1 MATKRLA
8 NLESPNRFCV
18 LDKLDPN
25 SGLVSENQRAR
36 APILPVTRLKGPT
49 EMVIDDALEVC
60 SKLKEWIRS
69 EAFDK
74 DSARVVRE
82 ELKALNR
89 VLIESGSDPDPFSPA
104 KMAVLEAR
112 IRMMKG
118 FSPIKQESMGLGKVN
133 SNFAISDSSGVNPHP
148 KSACVALGSNEAEIS
163 AKEDRSSH
171 VSEEETSYDN
181 EGAEADDEV
190 NYSTSSLHLVKTNSA
205 KDDKDEGHGI
215 PPKPQVC
222 SVLRNFSSALNADCA
237 VGVKFGKGLPSE
249 VALDCISNVSGE
261 REIRPVVSEFPRGH
275 ADKVFGQMLVPSS
288 VVTNYNA
295 GISDGPHSFSA
306 KCDVVLESPEEGA
319 SVVRY
324 ADALP
329 SSNMLYESAE
339 NVKYNV
345 ALGGKRADGN
355 SIRHSNAHQVF
366 VERTG
371 PNPVATNPSSV
382 ASSVNRNGGNS
393 RFPPIGTEFK
403 SKIDVESN
411 PDQKKSWANIVAS
424 NGSVHMCNKIASRH
438 VWVGLADPRDVPRCD
453 ICENAPAFFYC
464 EIDDSSLC
472 LHYDMI
478 VHVGALQSLAFS
490 SPVSHCAHQARF
502 PSVVMLCA
510 QLGVIAGV

>member
-1 MATKRLA
+1 
-8 NLESPNRFCV
+8 
-18 LDKLDPN
+18 
-25 SGLVSENQRAR
+25 
-36 APILPVTRLKGPT
+36 
-49 EMVIDDALEVC
+49 
-60 SKLKEWIRS
+60 
-69 EAFDK
+69 
-74 DSARVVRE
+74 
-82 ELKALNR
+82 
-89 VLIESGSDPDPFSPA
+89 
-104 KMAVLEAR
+104 
-112 IRMMKG
+112 
-118 FSPIKQESMGLGKVN
+118 MGLGKVN

-205 KDDKDEGHGI
+205 EDDKDEGQGI
-215 PPKPQVC
+215 PPKPQ
-222 SVLRNFSSALNADCA
+222 
-237 VGVKFGKGLPSE
+237 

-306 KCDVVLESPEEGA
+306 KCDAVLESPEEGA

-393 RFPPIGTEFK
+393 QFPPIGTEFK

-411 PDQKKSWANIVAS
+411 LDQKKSWANIVAS
-424 NGSVHMCNKIASRH
+424 NGSVNSQFISFVHMCNKIASRH

-502 PSVVMLCA
+502 PSVLWAFVDSGGTYALSCFSGFG
-510 QLGVIAGV
+510 LGDSYHTISFGEVLGEVFVIL